1 MKLYKFNGRTLN
13 YQPVRY
19 GLAIILILMTSICII
34 LGLMYSEK
42 KEIKYIETESVPIVV
57 GSSNIFSSHELKQY
71 IRSLNIRHA
80 DIVYAQ
86 AVLESNNFKSRIF
99 IESNNLFGMKKA
111 MQRPTT
117 CTGTHRG
124 HASYSNWRQSV
135 LDYAL
140 FQAAFLR
147 DLKTRE
153 QYLSYLA
160 QNYAEDPNYVTKL
173 KSIIK

>member
-1 MKLYKFNGRTLN
+1 MKLYKFNSKTLN

-19 GLAIILILMTSICII
+19 GLAVILILITSLAIMI
-34 LGLMYSEK
+34 GLAYSEK
-42 KEIKYIETESVPIVV
+42 KEIKYIETEAHPVIITE
-57 GSSNIFSSHELKQY
+57 GNHFSSHQLKQY

-117 CTGTHRG
+117 CTSTHRG
-124 HASYSNWRQSV
+124 HAMYSDWKQSV
-135 LDYAL
+135 MDYAL

-153 QYLSYLA
+153 QYLNYLA

-173 KSIIK
+173 KSIIE

>member
-1 MKLYKFNGRTLN
+1 MKIYKFNSRTLN

-19 GLAIILILMTSICII
+19 GLAIILILITSLII
-34 LGLMYSEK
+34 MIGLSINEK
-42 KEIKYIETESVPIVV
+42 KEIKYIESESHPFIIKE
-57 GSSNIFSSHELKQY
+57 SNHFSSHKLKQY
-71 IRSLNIRHA
+71 ICSLNIRHA

-111 MQRPTT
+111 TQRPTT
-117 CTGTHRG
+117 CTSTHRG
-124 HASYSNWRQSV
+124 HAMYSNWKESV
-135 LDYAL
+135 IDYAL

-173 KSIIK
+173 KSIIE